1 MLTAIRL
8 ALADE
13 KQGKTLI
20 TNTVTEAFPGSSH
33 GRA

>member
-20 TNTVTEAFPGSSH
+20 ERTTGEAFPGRAN